1 MIWRWVVGILI
12 FLLVLLLRTRAGVLI
27 AFGDLVTLD
36 VRIGPFRLHILP
48 QGEKPPQKKKKKA
61 QKTPESTG
69 GTPEAKGK
77 KTFPKPD
84 LADIRDAVRTL
95 APPLKRALSR
105 TRRGIRVDPLSIS
118 LQIGG
123 GEDPA
128 GAASL
133 YGRVSAGIWAAMPA
147 LEQILDI
154 PSPHIHTE
162 VDFETEKTR
171 LQGSAGISIRIGTA
185 LAVGV
190 GIAIPALRCFFRYIK
205 RKRKQQ
211 RSAPEPSGAGAA

>member
-1 MIWRWVVGILI
+1 MIWRWVLGILI
-12 FLLVLLLRTRAGVLI
+12 FLLVLVLWTRAGVLI

-48 QGEKPPQKKKKKA
+48 QREKPPKKQRKEAEKLPEPAGGKKKR
-61 QKTPESTG
+61 
-69 GTPEAKGK
+69 
-77 KTFPKPD
+77 TFPKPD
-84 LADIRDAVRTL
+84 LADIKDAVQAL
-95 APPLKRALSR
+95 LPPLKRALGR
-105 TRRGIRVDPLSIS
+105 TRRGIRVDPLCVS

-123 GEDPA
+123 AEDPA

-133 YGRVSAGIWAAMPA
+133 YGEVNGGIWAFMPA

-171 LQGSAGISIRIGTA
+171 LQGSAGVSIRIGTA

-190 GIAIPALRCFFRYIK
+190 GIAVPALRWLFRYMK
-205 RKRKQQ
+205 QKRKQQ